1 MGNKKPASGGYMWHL
16 PRAGAMR
23 PSSRSHRPFRAVIG
37 KLHSHHTTISIWRKT
52 PLCHAW
58 MSSQLDMSA
67 FGRLKPKP
75 SGCDRPLSTVLR
87 HTYPRE
93 NLCKGR
99 SMSKTHLIAAL
110 SVPSIL
116 LFAGL
121 VLGSLSTNYFAAAGL
136 LLSLLSAM
144 ITIFVASKN
153 ALKARQAAITGIEPY
168 EPISA
173 KRLKLF
179 SRTVP
184 TSDPVRNLQKQL
196 EELRRDHEELA
207 DNVDRRV
214 ESVFN
219 YAQMAHERLT
229 QHKEAELPQI
239 LSAQS
244 GVIIAGAVLSLLGAV
259 VVFAPDHVYGAFSQ
273 LVTIGVSLAIQVAC

>member
-1 MGNKKPASGGYMWHL
+1 
-16 PRAGAMR
+16 
-23 PSSRSHRPFRAVIG
+23 
-37 KLHSHHTTISIWRKT
+37 
-52 PLCHAW
+52 
-58 MSSQLDMSA
+58 
-67 FGRLKPKP
+67 
-75 SGCDRPLSTVLR
+75 
-87 HTYPRE
+87 
-93 NLCKGR
+93 
-99 SMSKTHLIAAL
+99 MSKTHLIAAL

-136 LLSLLSAM
+136 LLSLLSAV

-229 QHKEAELPQI
+229 QHKEVELPQI

-244 GVIIAGAVLSLLGAV
+244 GVIIVGAVLSLLGAV

-273 LVTIGVSLAIQVAC
+273 LVRIGVSLAIQVAC